1 MRVLRLDGGGEQRDV
16 GAPRRGVAVGHHRV
30 EPGGV
35 ELAGQHLGP
44 VEQVEQERLVGGA
57 AVDHR
62 GGLAQ
67 RAGQPRAGLVAVA
80 APRDDLGDHGVELRR
95 DGVARR
101 HAGVDAHARP
111 GGQVQVLDVAGRG
124 GEALLGVLGGEPGL
138 DRVPARRRRLRRDLR
153 QLAAARDVQLQ
164 LDDVDA
170 GGRLGDA
177 VLHLQPG
184 VDLEE
189 REQALARLVEELDRA
204 RVDVARGLRQRGG
217 RAAQELLLLGVQ
229 RDGGG
234 LLEHLL
240 VAPLHRAVAHTERP
254 DVAGGVRDDLH
265 LDVAAAGDRA
275 LHEHGGVA
283 RGLGALGGGALEGLG
298 EVLWP
303 LDLADA
309 AAAAARRRL
318 DHERVA
324 DAFGVL
330 AGRGDVGDRPV
341 RPRCHRHADL
351 LGQQLRGDLVAE
363 PLHDLGGGADE
374 HDVHV
379 AAQPGELGL
388 LRHEAPARPHG
399 VGAGERRGARRSS
412 A

>member
-1 MRVLRLDGGGEQRDV
+1 MRVLRLDGGGEQGHV

-35 ELAGQHLGP
+35 ELAVQHLGP
-44 VEQVEQERLVGGA
+44 VEQVEQERLVRGA

-111 GGQVQVLDVAGRG
+111 GGQGQVLDEAGRG

-138 DRVPARRRRLRRDLR
+138 DRVPARRRRLRGDLG

-170 GGRLGDA
+170 GGGLGDA

-189 REQALARLVEELDRA
+189 RQQALARLVEELDGA
-204 RVDVARGLRQRGG
+204 RVDVARGLHQRGG

-229 RDGGG
+229 RGGGG

-240 VAPLHRAVAHTERP
+240 VAPLHAAVAHAERP
-254 DVAGGVRDDLH
+254 DVAGGVGDDLH
-265 LDVAAAGDRA
+265 LDVPAAADRP
-275 LHEHGGVA
+275 LQEHRGVPGGL
-283 RGLGALGGGALEGLG
+283 RRLRGGALERLV
-298 EVLWP
+298 EVLGP

-309 AAAAARRRL
+309 AAAAARGRL

-330 AGRGDVGDRPV
+330 AGRVEVGDRPAA
-341 RPRCHRHADL
+341 PRRHRHADL
-351 LGQQLRGDLVAE
+351 LGQQLGRDLVAE
-363 PLHDLGGGADE
+363 PLA
-374 HDVHV
+374 
-379 AAQPGELGL
+379 
-388 LRHEAPARPHG
+388 
-399 VGAGERRGARRSS
+399 
-412 A
+412 